1 MEFSSVQGRRLIFWF
16 AIGSMLSLYFSYI
29 DTIDLLKGELSRG
42 QMIGRDFLHSWT
54 AAKLAM
60 SGDFSEIYNVNAFL
74 NHAPIAVKESGVAF
88 NFAYSPQM
96 LVVLAP
102 FSYFDY
108 VSAYIIWCLLCVL
121 VFLPTVLIGSKS
133 RLDVVVFIALLAPTT
148 IINITSGQNGLLVAA
163 LFVGGCRF
171 LPKFPV
177 LSGVMFGLL
186 TIKPHLGLLIPI
198 ALVAGG
204 HWKAILSASLTTIIF
219 VGFSVV
225 LFGISAWESWWR
237 EGSLEYAKHFIEEGE
252 GMGILMQ
259 VSPFI
264 AIKESF
270 GSVAAAW
277 YIHVGTMLMAVGVVV
292 YAFRTTVDYYI
303 KMFILITATYL
314 VSPYLHNYDMAALTA
329 SVLLLLTKYDITT
342 MTQIDV
348 SVIIA
353 VWLIPIV
360 GMYAALYGLY
370 ATPLVTVFYIILLTN
385 QILQGDKGWTL
396 KRS

>member
-1 MEFSSVQGRRLIFWF
+1 
-16 AIGSMLSLYFSYI
+16 
-29 DTIDLLKGELSRG
+29 
-42 QMIGRDFLHSWT
+42 
-54 AAKLAM
+54 
-60 SGDFSEIYNVNAFL
+60 
-74 NHAPIAVKESGVAF
+74 
-88 NFAYSPQM
+88 
-96 LVVLAP
+96 
-102 FSYFDY
+102 
-108 VSAYIIWCLLCVL
+108 
-121 VFLPTVLIGSKS
+121 
-133 RLDVVVFIALLAPTT
+133 
-148 IINITSGQNGLLVAA
+148 
-163 LFVGGCRF
+163 
-171 LPKFPV
+171 
-177 LSGVMFGLL
+177 
-186 TIKPHLGLLIPI
+186 
-198 ALVAGG
+198 
-204 HWKAILSASLTTIIF
+204 
-219 VGFSVV
+219 
-225 LFGISAWESWWR
+225 
-237 EGSLEYAKHFIEEGE
+237 
-252 GMGILMQ
+252 MGILMQ

-277 YIHVGTMLMAVGVVV
+277 YIQVGTMLMAVGVVV